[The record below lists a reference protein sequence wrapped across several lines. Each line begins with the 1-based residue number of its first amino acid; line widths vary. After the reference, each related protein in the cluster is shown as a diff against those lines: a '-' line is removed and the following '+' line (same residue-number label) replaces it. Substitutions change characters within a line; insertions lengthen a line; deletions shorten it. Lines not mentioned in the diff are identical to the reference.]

1 MHYTFFWGF
10 DHVCFACDDLGFVV
24 GVVGF
29 QKADD

>member
-1 MHYTFFWGF
+1 MHYTIFWGF

-24 GVVGF
+24 VGF